1 MFFTPSSDGSHGPAE
16 LPASGPR
23 STRGPVEPAQPAPT
37 SPARSEQSS
46 DHVSGDAPDAPSS
59 VGPDAPSSVGPDAVS
74 DAGPDV
80 VSDLGSDATAE
91 VVADVG
97 PAGGTDIAG
106 HLEHARSVLAALT
119 AAVPERANTSSLE
132 DWLSSFRRLE
142 SVVAGLRARL
152 VGCVQSS
159 QAHEDGGHAATTS
172 YLRDQLG
179 VSGREAKRQDV
190 IARDLRQLPGTR
202 AALAA
207 GEIGPEQAQAIGEAA
222 RRGALGD
229 HSATE
234 ELLLD
239 AAADQG
245 SDEFRRHIKRQEQE
259 ADRRSLERD
268 EQRAYRRRRASLAR
282 RSDGMWDLHA
292 LLTDEDGETLAT
304 ALDAFRTP
312 DAPGTPIPEQRAP
325 EQRTADA
332 LVDVVG
338 AALRGDV
345 PTSGGVRPHLSLV
358 IPVELLEQDSTEVA
372 TAGHGGV
379 LSAAAAARLLCDAN
393 IRRILSRGD
402 SEVLDVGRSK
412 REWSVAQRQAL
423 HVRDGGCRG
432 PGCDRPAAWTDAHHI
447 KWWTK
452 NGVTSV
458 DNGILLCRRHH
469 RMVHEGGWTVSL
481 DVVTALATFR
491 SPTGREIETRPHRWR
506 ADRATGVA
514 TAVADDDAEESFS
527 PVGAAHGADG
537 SWGVDQAPTSTDAP
551 STAAPST
558 AAPSTGRQASL
569 DIAFSRPGPVVV
581 AREEVWRG
589 DDLDLPEPGLVSP
602 DRPGGV
608 HGEARTQ
615 LAAPRE
621 GFDRPV
627 VRERRADYCA
637 RSGPDPPRSRHGPA
651 PPRTSCRDH
660 REASTVTGGGIRPT
674 TAPARS
680 DDRSAAVAS
689 DTCRGADPWPECPG
703 EPGVDP
709 RSSPA
714 HACRSTVG
722 LRRPTRSVGP
732 HARPTTSDRTRR
744 GTFRRPP

>member
-1 MFFTPSSDGSHGPAE
+1 MFSHPSSDGSHGPAD

-23 STRGPVEPAQPAPT
+23 STRGPVEPAQPAPA
-37 SPARSEQSS
+37 SPGASEQSS
-46 DHVSGDAPDAPSS
+46 DLVSGVSPDASSS
-59 VGPDAPSSVGPDAVS
+59 VGPYAVSDVGPDA
-74 DAGPDV
+74 GPD
-80 VSDLGSDATAE
+80 A
-91 VVADVG
+91 
-97 PAGGTDIAG
+97 GTDIAG
-106 HLEHARSVLAALT
+106 RLEHARSVLAALT
-119 AAVPERANTSSLE
+119 AAVPERADTSSLE

-142 SVVAGLRARL
+142 SVVAGLRVRL

-222 RRGALGD
+222 RRGTLGD
-229 HSATE
+229 HRATE

-312 DAPGTPIPEQRAP
+312 DAPGTPIPEQRSP

-527 PVGAAHGADG
+527 PVGAAHGAHG
-537 SWGVDQAPTSTDAP
+537 SWGVDQAATSTDAP
-551 STAAPST
+551 STAAPS
-558 AAPSTGRQASL
+558 SGRQASL

-581 AREEVWRG
+581 AREEVGRG

-615 LAAPRE
+615 LPAPRE
-621 GFDRPV
+621 GFDRRV

-660 REASTVTGGGIRPT
+660 REASTVTGAGIRPS

-709 RSSPA
+709 RCSPA

-732 HARPTTSDRTRR
+732 RARPTTPGRTRR